1 MKSIADSRLFYILLL
16 FTVCGEF
23 FLPAVLARFYSG
35 YDGKFMALSAL
46 GSPQS
51 PVRFIYNA
59 WLLWTGCFFTFTA
72 WAYFEQTRT
81 VFPVLSVLLLV
92 SIGIFAI
99 GAGILSGIFSVN
111 ESREVITTASQV
123 HGVSA
128 ATGFIALLFFPL
140 LDGIAAF
147 RQKDIPAGILGIL
160 SFAFA
165 LVFFVCFV
173 MGDHPPFQNTVLRY
187 EGCWERLTLFCM
199 YIPFVYR
206 SLGRIRF

>member
-1 MKSIADSRLFYILLL
+1 MKRITISRLFDILLL
-16 FTVCGEF
+16 LTVCGEF
-23 FLPAVLARFYSG
+23 FLPAVLERFYPG
-35 YDGKFMALSAL
+35 YDARLMALSAL

-51 PVRFIYNA
+51 PVRLIYNA
-59 WLLWTGCFFTFTA
+59 WLLWLGGFFTFTA
-72 WAYFEQTRT
+72 WVCFEQTKAA
-81 VFPVLSVLLLV
+81 FPVLSVLILL
-92 SIGIFAI
+92 SIGIFAV
-99 GAGILSGIFSVN
+99 GAGVLSGIFRVE
-111 ESREVITTASQV
+111 ESKEAVTAASRI

-128 ATGFIALLFFPL
+128 AVGFIALLFFPL

-147 RQKDIPAGILGIL
+147 RQKDIAAGIVGIL

-173 MGDHPPFQNTVLRY
+173 MGEKAQFQNTILRY

-206 SLGRIRF
+206 ALGRIRA